1 MIPKALPGTD
11 DSPHFTRT
19 RKLPLHKL
27 IVFLLSMTVSGKHRG
42 VDGKSG
48 EFFKQAR
55 RSGLWPDAE
64 AVHRSAVTKAR
75 SKLPWQVLQTIHQQ
89 AVQLAYD
96 SWPDSP
102 EFIGCGMN
110 VIAFDGSK
118 YSLPAS
124 DELRNAFDPDSGLDN
139 PGKGHYPHCLVSTAY
154 DVFRRIPVARTVM
167 PIHQASER
175 EEVKRMLPQIP
186 ENSVLLFDRGYPSF
200 DLIKYL
206 DNHHDGLYLFR
217 CPASSTFPAI
227 EQFVQSGDS
236 DGIVWIDPTS
246 SFLSRQPKQQRDEV
260 TPIRLRAVRLES
272 PDGTVSVLLTNLIN
286 TTVFPADR
294 IVGLY
299 FRRWEVESYYRDEK
313 CFLGLESFHSKTENG
328 IRQELFA
335 VMIMSVIARLMMV
348 FEPDP
353 CPQHTSRPQF
363 KNAVMALAS
372 DAALLASEHPELAI
386 VIFREVLDEI
396 ARVRYYPP
404 KKPRPSQPRVCKAS
418 INKWQQQRADKLAM
432 A

>member
-1 MIPKALPGTD
+1 
-11 DSPHFTRT
+11 
-19 RKLPLHKL
+19 
-27 IVFLLSMTVSGKHRG
+27 MTVSGKHRG
-42 VDGKSG
+42 VDGKAG

-75 SKLPWQVLQTIHQQ
+75 SKLPWQALQTIHQE

-96 SWPDSP
+96 CWPDTP
-102 EFIGCGMN
+102 ESTWCGFN

-118 YSLPAS
+118 YTLPAS
-124 DELRNAFDPDSGLDN
+124 AELREVFDPQSGLDK
-139 PGKGHYPHCLVSTAY
+139 PGKGHYPQCLVSTAY

-186 ENSVLLFDRGYPSF
+186 SHSILLFDRGYPSF

-206 DNHHDGLYLFR
+206 DKHYDGFYLFR

-227 EQFVQSGDS
+227 ERFVQSGDS
-236 DGIVWIDPTS
+236 EGIVWIDPTS
-246 SFLSRQPKQQRDEV
+246 SFLSSQPKEQRDEV
-260 TPIRLRAVRLES
+260 TPIMLRAVRLES
-272 PDGTVSVLLTNLIN
+272 PDGTVSVLLTSLIN
-286 TTVFPADR
+286 TTAFPADS
-294 IVGLY
+294 IVELY

-313 CFLGLESFHSKTENG
+313 VFLGLESFHSKTENG

-348 FEPDP
+348 FEPAP
-353 CPQHTSRPQF
+353 CPQQKSRPQF
-363 KNAVMALAS
+363 KNAVMALAA
-372 DAALLASEHPELAI
+372 DAALLAPERPELAI
-386 VIFREVLDEI
+386 AIFREVLNEI
-396 ARVRYYPP
+396 ARVRYFHP
-404 KKPRPSQPRVCKAS
+404 KKQRPPQPRVCKAS
-418 INKWQQQRADKLAM
+418 INKWKQGRADKLAV